1 MSDDASAAS
10 ADDAWGPGALLA
22 DRYRLEDLLAERDGA
37 RFWRATDS
45 ILARDVAVHV
55 LPADDRR
62 ADAVIVAA
70 RTSAAITD
78 GHFLRVLD
86 ADTQRDVAYVVVEW
100 GSGISLDHLLTEG
113 PLPPRRAAWLVK
125 QVAEAISTAHAHG
138 IAHGRLIPEN
148 VLVTEAGSV
157 KLVGFVID
165 AVLSG
170 RQEDWG
176 GRAEPLSDHE
186 SDVVNLAGLLYAAL
200 TARWPGTAESA
211 VAPAPVDHGRPLRP
225 RQVRAGIPRPLDA
238 ICQRVLNSDAQPD
251 QVSLE
256 TAHEVAAALSDY
268 VGDPT
273 SLHRPETM
281 VDEPTGPEPTVVM
294 PHPGA
299 RTAEGQQA
307 PQARR
312 AQDAEAVEAAAA
324 DAEATALH
332 QAGTRSD
339 EDELEAT
346 QAGVP
351 VFYDDDTGVGWT
363 SPGASG
369 DASRLRSDDP
379 PAPVPPPPVL
389 PEPEPKPLFAPASG
403 PRGGARPEQ
412 PLAPP
417 RGLPATPSPTG
428 ASPGND
434 PTYWPWGHGDD
445 AQVLTGR
452 EDAGRRWLR
461 VALAVAVV
469 LVLLVAVV
477 IAFNLGR
484 RDGTDPAAEPTPEDS
499 PTATA
504 PSLSRV
510 TVEAVTTLDPP
521 PAGNGEENDD
531 RSSAVID
538 GDPSTTW
545 VTQRYFDQFP
555 SLKPGVGLVLDLGE
569 VQDVAEVRM
578 QLAGGPSTLTLYG
591 AGDGDAPGSVEGL
604 DELAAGEIGR
614 QGRLDLDEPAEVRY
628 LVVWFERL
636 PPVSGGFRAEVAEIV
651 VRG

>member
-1 MSDDASAAS
+1 MSNDAAAAS

-37 RFWRATDS
+37 RFWRATDN

-86 ADTQRDVAYVVVEW
+86 ADIQGGVAYVVVEW
-100 GSGISLDHLLTEG
+100 GSGISLDHLLAEG

-148 VLVTEAGSV
+148 VLVTETGAV

-176 GRAEPLSDHE
+176 GRTEPLSDHE

-200 TARWPGTAESA
+200 TARWPGTSESA
-211 VAPAPVDHGRPLRP
+211 VAPAPVEHGRPLRP

-238 ICQRVLNSDAQPD
+238 ICQRVLHADAQAG
-251 QVSLE
+251 QVPLE

-273 SLHRPETM
+273 SLHRPEMLGDLGASQEHTA
-281 VDEPTGPEPTVVM
+281 VM

-299 RTAEGQQA
+299 VDGDHADRSDESERARAEDA
-307 PQARR
+307 
-312 AQDAEAVEAAAA
+312 AEAEA

-332 QAGTRSD
+332 RAGSAD
-339 EDELEAT
+339 DDLDAT

-351 VFYDDDTGVGWT
+351 VFDDDTGGHWAG
-363 SPGASG
+363 PGR
-369 DASRLRSDDP
+369 ASRLRSDDP

-389 PEPEPKPLFAPASG
+389 PEPEPKPLFAPDSG
-403 PRGGARPEQ
+403 PRGGARPDQ

-417 RGLPATPSPTG
+417 RGLPAPPSPIE
-428 ASPGND
+428 AAPGDD
-434 PTYWPWGHGDD
+434 PAYWPWRHGDD
-445 AQVLTGR
+445 DRVLTGR
-452 EDAGRRWLR
+452 EDAGRNWLR
-461 VALAVAVV
+461 VALAVTVV
-469 LVLLVAVV
+469 LLLLVAVV
-477 IAFNLGR
+477 IAFDLGR
-484 RDGTDPAAEPTPEDS
+484 RGGSDPSAAPTPEDS
-499 PTATA
+499 PTATS
-504 PSLSRV
+504 PSLSRIPV
-510 TVEAVTTLDPP
+510 ADVVPLDPP
-521 PAGNGEENDD
+521 PAGNGEENDE
-531 RSSAVID
+531 RAGAAID

-545 VTQRYFDQFP
+545 VTERYFDQFP

-569 VQDVAEVRM
+569 VQEVAEVR
-578 QLAGGPSTLTLYG
+578 LRLDGGPSTITLYG
-591 AGDGDAPGSVEGL
+591 AGDGDAPGSIEGL
-604 DELAAGEIGR
+604 DELAGGELGA
-614 QGRLDLDEPAEVRY
+614 QGRLTLDEPADARY

-636 PPVSGGFRAEVAEIV
+636 PPVDGGFRAAVSGIV

>member
-1 MSDDASAAS
+1 MSHDAAS
-10 ADDAWGPGALLA
+10 ASADAWGPGALLA
-22 DRYRLEDLLAERDGA
+22 DRYRLKDLLAERDGA
-37 RFWRATDS
+37 RFWRATDN

-86 ADTQRDVAYVVVEW
+86 ADTQGGVAYVVVEW
-100 GSGISLDHLLTEG
+100 GAGISLDHLLAEG

-176 GRAEPLSDHE
+176 GRTEPLSDHE

-211 VAPAPVDHGRPLRP
+211 VAPAPVDHGMPLRP

-238 ICQRVLNSDAQPD
+238 ICQRVLQADAHAG
-251 QVSLE
+251 QVPLE

-273 SLHRPETM
+273 SLHRPETSLSE
-281 VDEPTGPEPTVVM
+281 DSGAESTVM
-294 PHPGA
+294 MARPGA
-299 RTAEGQQA
+299 GAGAQGGSAEDAAGRA
-307 PQARR
+307 SDRAR
-312 AQDAEAVEAAAA
+312 AEDAAEAQA

-332 QAGTRSD
+332 RAGPAH
-339 EDELEAT
+339 DELDAT
-346 QAGVP
+346 QAGAP
-351 VFYDDDTGVGWT
+351 VFDDDTAAGW
-363 SPGASG
+363 SASG
-369 DASRLRSDDP
+369 AGRSSRLRSDDP
-379 PAPVPPPPVL
+379 PVPVPPPPVL
-389 PEPEPKPLFAPASG
+389 PEPEPKPLFAPDSG
-403 PRGGARPEQ
+403 PRGGARSEQ

-428 ASPGND
+428 ATPGQD
-434 PTYWPWGHGDD
+434 PAYWPWGHGDD
-445 AQVLTGR
+445 DRVHTGR
-452 EDAGRRWLR
+452 EDAGRNWLR
-461 VALAVAVV
+461 IALAVTVV
-469 LVLLVAVV
+469 LLLVVAVV
-477 IAFNLGR
+477 VAFNLGR
-484 RDGTDPAAEPTPEDS
+484 RDGSEPAAAPTPEDS
-499 PTATA
+499 PTATS
-504 PSLSRV
+504 PSLSRIPV
-510 TVEAVTTLDPP
+510 AGVVPLDPP

-531 RSSAVID
+531 RAGAAID
-538 GDPSTTW
+538 GDDSSTWITE
-545 VTQRYFDQFP
+545 RYFDQFP

-569 VQDVAEVRM
+569 VQEVAEVRM
-578 QLAGGPSTLTLYG
+578 RLVGEPSTITLYG

-604 DELAAGEIGR
+604 DELASGELGT
-614 QGRLDLDEPAEVRY
+614 QGRLALDDPTEVRY

-636 PPVSGGFRAEVAEIV
+636 PPVDGGFRAEVAGIV